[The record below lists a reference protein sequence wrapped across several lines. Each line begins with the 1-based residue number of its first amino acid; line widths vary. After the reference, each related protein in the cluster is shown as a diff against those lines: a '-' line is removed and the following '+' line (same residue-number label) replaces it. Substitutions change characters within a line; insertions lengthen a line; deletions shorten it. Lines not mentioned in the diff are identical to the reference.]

1 MFGVDFVATCVSVA
15 VTANGRR
22 RRNAMVRECVDDS
35 GGGGDV
41 DVGRRE
47 LTSQAK

>member
-1 MFGVDFVATCVSVA
+1 MLDDDFVAACVDIA

-35 GGGGDV
+35 GGGD
-41 DVGRRE
+41 
-47 LTSQAK
+47 LTSRAT